1 MPRTG
6 SIRGSLE
13 LYPRQLGLRSSVRY
27 LSRTSQ
33 TCMAARSPLMT
44 NNQIGDHIA
53 VVNGKQG
60 GGHAGDLLTQL
71 PQVSLP
77 DVTT

>member
-1 MPRTG
+1 
-6 SIRGSLE
+6 
-13 LYPRQLGLRSSVRY
+13 
-27 LSRTSQ
+27 
-33 TCMAARSPLMT
+33 MT